1 MKKIVI
7 PILVGSVLFIS
18 NYASADGDSAVKLR
32 AVHTV
37 LKTDVSKYIDV
48 PKFVNKLSELDSTNP
63 TEDIAPFVTLI
74 ELSYVCL
81 NSVAETEKNIN
92 KENICYR
99 FLVKVVRAHNKDI
112 DDFFSN
118 DDESTKELKDMFK
131 VEKSDAKD
139 AQNVVK
145 DGKIDDFFSNDDEST
160 KELEDLFKL
169 KESDIEDTRNVVKDG
184 KSVKEWSLTMFKPD
198 KTTKI
203 CESNGFYFVGKLSE
217 QPFDFLD
224 FNQCFFETGTDKIAC
239 CLIGQTNWSCNS
251 SEFQKEF
258 ILHFDPE
265 KRYTCEVKN
274 LDIFNDS
281 FESFIYDA
289 LLEKKTNITYIQ
301 IK

>member
-1 MKKIVI
+1 M
-7 PILVGSVLFIS
+7 
-18 NYASADGDSAVKLR
+18 
-32 AVHTV
+32 
-37 LKTDVSKYIDV
+37 
-48 PKFVNKLSELDSTNP
+48 
-63 TEDIAPFVTLI
+63 
-74 ELSYVCL
+74 SYVCL

-145 DGKIDDFFSNDDEST
+145 DGK
-160 KELEDLFKL
+160 
-169 KESDIEDTRNVVKDG
+169 
-184 KSVKEWSLTMFKPD
+184 SVKEWSLTMFKPD

-239 CLIGQTNWSCNS
+239 CLIGRTNWSCNS
-251 SEFQKEF
+251 SDRSELPAPREWDW
-258 ILHFDPE
+258 H
-265 KRYTCEVKN
+265 RSC
-274 LDIFNDS
+274 S
-281 FESFIYDA
+281 FRETRKGNRRR
-289 LLEKKTNITYIQ
+289 L
-301 IK
+301 